1 MPPGFQEWAESVSLW
16 QAVGWTTG
24 IAAFVVFVVFMRKK
38 GWPWLLG
45 TARAILTFARV
56 VDAVQGLPDF
66 IDRTDSTLEEQN
78 KKISEI
84 HHEVHFN
91 DGSSVKDAV
100 IRTEQDVAEVKRLL
114 EGDLD
119 TETDPS

>member
-1 MPPGFQEWAESVSLW
+1 MLPPGFQEWAESVSLW
-16 QAVGWTTG
+16 QVVGW
-24 IAAFVVFVVFMRKK
+24 AASLAAVIGFVVFMRKK

-66 IDRTDSTLEEQN
+66 IDRTDKTLEHQN
-78 KKISEI
+78 KKIAEI

-91 DGSSVKDAV
+91 NGTSVKDAV
-100 IRTEQDVAEVKRLL
+100 TRVEADVKKLL
-114 EGDLD
+114 ADEEGN
-119 TETDPS
+119 TP